1 MQFSLVELS
10 FVSVNYDFQK
20 ITCNTNHHHPH
31 YLSPWDLFF
40 NCFHYSFILTNPLC
54 LSAAKF
60 SRFSSIKKVHFLY
73 QNKIVYIRLI
83 YVKILIL
90 WVDQMKKMEWKILL
104 PFLLASCL
112 FLLVLLNGATYW
124 LVANAYKSMYTYL
137 CFHTSE
143 PSLSFCSIPFMSL
156 FLGATLQSF
165 LFCYFLAFTVSF
177 YLWLSGNLRMNSNHS
192 TI

>member
-137 CFHTSE
+137 CF
-143 PSLSFCSIPFMSL
+143 P
-156 FLGATLQSF
+156 
-165 LFCYFLAFTVSF
+165 
-177 YLWLSGNLRMNSNHS
+177 YLWALFVLLQHTIYVFVFRRYTPEFLVLLFSCIHCQFLSMIVWQS
-192 TI
+192 